1 MYFCIRFIE
10 RITKRY
16 DSLELKIICFYKNI
30 GMKRF
35 IVFLLVLLFIAIAMV
50 ITCPEKNAHKT
61 KVSEKL
67 SEIFD
72 KELKSDIKNDD
83 DLLGATIGSAI
94 GSKLINVLV
103 DQNLEVE
110 SYYVCSM
117 GKMTIDGQTSPV
129 SIGVFNHVFL
139 LNDFDFEDVK
149 ESFRK

>member
-1 MYFCIRFIE
+1 
-10 RITKRY
+10 
-16 DSLELKIICFYKNI
+16 
-30 GMKRF
+30 MKRF
-35 IVFLLVLLFIAIAMV
+35 FVFLLVLLCIAIAMV

-110 SYYVCSM
+110 SYYVCSI
-117 GKMTIDGQTSPV
+117 GKMTSDGQTIPV

-139 LNDFDFEDVK
+139 LNDFEGVK
-149 ESFRK
+149 EFFRNN

>member
-1 MYFCIRFIE
+1 
-10 RITKRY
+10 
-16 DSLELKIICFYKNI
+16 LELKIIYFYKNI

-50 ITCPEKNAHKT
+50 ITCPEKNAHKI

-72 KELKSDIKNDD
+72 KEIKSNIKNDD
-83 DLLGATIGSAI
+83 DLFGATIGSAI
-94 GSKLINVLV
+94 GSRLINVIV
-103 DQNLEVE
+103 DQNLEVK
-110 SYYVCSM
+110 SLYVCSM

-139 LNDFDFEDVK
+139 LNDFEYVK
-149 ESFRK
+149 EVLKNN